1 VHRCKAS
8 DIPRNEAYIEVRCS
22 DDPPSL
28 KLRRDKGLRIIRLR
42 RTDERFPTASFEET
56 MSSTQ
61 QIKKVVVVTGGS
73 RGIGR
78 AVALRLTDSDTRVYV
93 NYSRSGSSD
102 ADETTGLIEAAG
114 GSARSLRA
122 DVASHKDVQDFFGKI
137 VEESGRVDVLVNNA
151 GLTRDGLLVRMK
163 EEDWDRV
170 LNVNLKG
177 AFLCTQAAA
186 KTMMKQRSGRIINIA
201 SVVGVMGNAG
211 QANYTAS
218 KAGLIGLTK
227 TAAKELAPRG
237 VTVNAVAPGFIDTS
251 MTEVLTDKVKEAMV
265 EQIPLR
271 RIGKPE
277 EVAEAV
283 AFLAS
288 ENASYITGQVIHVN
302 GGMYM

>member
-1 VHRCKAS
+1 
-8 DIPRNEAYIEVRCS
+8 
-22 DDPPSL
+22 
-28 KLRRDKGLRIIRLR
+28 
-42 RTDERFPTASFEET
+42 
-56 MSSTQ
+56 MSGTQ
-61 QIKKVVVVTGGS
+61 QSERVVVVTGGS

-78 AVALRLTDSDTRVYV
+78 AVALRLTDADTRIYI

-102 ADETTGLIEAAG
+102 SDETIALIEAAG
-114 GSARSLRA
+114 GRAQSLRA
-122 DVASHKDVQDFFGKI
+122 DVASQKDVQNFFSKI

-186 KTMMKQRSGRIINIA
+186 KTMMKQRSGRIINIT

-227 TAAKELAPRG
+227 TAAKELASRG
-237 VTVNAVAPGFIDTS
+237 ITVNAVAPGFIETS

-271 RIGKPE
+271 RIGKPA

-288 ENASYITGQVIHVN
+288 ESASYITGQVIHVN